1 MQTPTS
7 PLSLFW
13 TPNTANTL
21 PTFALS
27 LALAAVLAF
36 LLGLIYVRFGESLS
50 NRRLFARNFLLLT
63 VTTTLIIS
71 IVKSSLALSLGLV
84 GALSI
89 VRFRAAIKEP
99 EELTYLFLAISIGL
113 GLGAGQITVTLVAFA
128 LIVVIIILRALTQRK
143 AEQPNLYLTV
153 QSSAAQRL
161 SVNQILTELGQV
173 GAAASLKRL
182 DEGPDS
188 FEAMFKVSFPDVA
201 KVEELSRRLRAQ
213 SEGVKI
219 SYLEDR
225 GLAL

>member
-1 MQTPTS
+1 MQNPTS

-13 TPNTANTL
+13 TPSASNSL
-21 PTFALS
+21 PAFALS
-27 LALAAVLAF
+27 LVVAAALAFV
-36 LLGLIYVRFGESLS
+36 LGLVYVRFGESLS

-113 GLGAGQITVTLVAFA
+113 GLGAGQLAVTLLAFA
-128 LIVVIIILRALTQRK
+128 VIVIIILVRALLTRK
-143 AEQPNLYLTV
+143 REQPNLYLTV
-153 QSSAAQRL
+153 HSSAAQKL
-161 SVNQILTELGQV
+161 SVNQILAELAQV
-173 GAAASLKRL
+173 GATASLKRL
-182 DEGPDS
+182 DETPES
-188 FEAMFKVSFPDVA
+188 LEALFRVTFPDVA
-201 KVEELSRRLRAQ
+201 KVEELSRRLRLQ